1 MRYCGGREDALAS
14 MACSFTTPLRT
25 TATTTDE
32 RNRKRERA
40 CQVYLAPIYTQGAL
54 PAHQSVPQGDTAPHC
69 GGVSR
74 APATLASLVGM
85 YHIFISG
92 FTFTVPQVKD
102 EPVDTHWA
110 GMFDLA

>member
-1 MRYCGGREDALAS
+1 MPGVPGS
-14 MACSFTTPLRT
+14 
-25 TATTTDE
+25 
-32 RNRKRERA
+32 
-40 CQVYLAPIYTQGAL
+40 YLYTQGAL